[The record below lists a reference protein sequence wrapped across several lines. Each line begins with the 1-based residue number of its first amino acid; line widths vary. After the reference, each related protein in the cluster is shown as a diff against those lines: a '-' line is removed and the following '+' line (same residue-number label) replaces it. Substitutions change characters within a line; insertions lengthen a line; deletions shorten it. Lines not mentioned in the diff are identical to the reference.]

1 LADAQDELLDEL
13 ARPAVAARGVEQA
26 LAQQVLADADGEV
39 LGLLHARSVEETQL
53 DPPTLRVRGPCGG
66 SGDAPETP
74 PTPGR
79 GRIPARRRQR
89 AGRPPACA
97 AREVR
102 CPSPPA
108 SSMRRGPSSAPPS
121 IVPRRAT

>member
-1 LADAQDELLDEL
+1 
-13 ARPAVAARGVEQA
+13 RGVEEA
-26 LAQQVLADADGEV
+26 LAQQVLADADREV

-89 AGRPPACA
+89 AGRPPAGA
-97 AREVR
+97 APEVR
-102 CPSPPA
+102 WRGPPS
-108 SSMRRGPSSAPPS
+108 SSRRRGRSSSSPS
-121 IVPRRAT
+121 IGPRSATR